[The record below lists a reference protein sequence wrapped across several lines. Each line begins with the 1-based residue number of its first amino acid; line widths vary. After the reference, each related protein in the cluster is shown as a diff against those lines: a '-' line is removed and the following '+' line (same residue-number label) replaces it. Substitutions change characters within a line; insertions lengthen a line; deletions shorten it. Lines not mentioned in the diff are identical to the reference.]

1 MPIIYRVYSP
11 RRSAVLF
18 HINDGSDTFCCMIC
32 EDGLLP
38 DTSPGTVDRTTIE
51 QSFDAQQ
58 AAITRAALR
67 AIAEARRNNIRHRPG
82 AENAPLRVQILAQ
95 DWFMPD
101 DREQNP
107 GSRAIVRSI
116 SKTEDSRPTPL
127 VQTKRLAESP

>member
-1 MPIIYRVYSP
+1 MAIIYRVYSP

-18 HINDGSDTFCCMIC
+18 HINDGSDTFCCMIR
-32 EDGLLP
+32 EDVLLP
-38 DTSPGTVDRTTIE
+38 DTPPGTVDRSTIE

-67 AIAEARRNNIRHRPG
+67 MIADARRNNIKHRPG
-82 AENAPLRVQILAQ
+82 AENAPLPVEILAQ

-101 DREQNP
+101 DREQDP
-107 GSRAIVRSI
+107 DTRAIVHSI

-127 VQTKRLAESP
+127 VQTKRRAESA